1 MSIFQQTLEQSDERF
16 LRDVGISK
24 ATFQQLLDKVATY
37 LAVQR
42 EKNPMKKRG
51 LKSTIGLADQLL
63 LTLTYL
69 RHYPTFAKLGKEFSI
84 SESYANKIYHRML
97 DILVRVLPMNSKKE
111 LLRSNLDSVV
121 IDVTEQPIE
130 RPKQQQHQ
138 YYSGKKCHTLKVQLI
153 ICWVSLQILSV
164 ICRKSKVHDFRIL
177 KESRLAINRE
187 TEKLAD
193 GGYQGI
199 DKVYPNSVSPV
210 KRSRNKPLSDAERR
224 FNEALSRRR
233 IVIEHVNRRCKIFRI
248 TQQRYRGKHR
258 NYGKTWNVIAALVN
272 LRYAV

>member
-51 LKSTIGLADQLL
+51 LKSTISIADQLL

-111 LLRSNLDSVV
+111 LLCSDLDSVV

-130 RPKQQQHQ
+130 RPKQQQCH
-138 YYSGKKCHTLKVQLI
+138 YYSGKKMPHSQSPTDYLLGEFADSI
-153 ICWVSLQILSV
+153 GHLSKGQSPRFSDTQ
-164 ICRKSKVHDFRIL
+164 RKPSTYQPRD
-177 KESRLAINRE
+177 RE
-187 TEKLAD
+187 A
-193 GGYQGI
+193 
-199 DKVYPNSVSPV
+199 S
-210 KRSRNKPLSDAERR
+210 
-224 FNEALSRRR
+224 
-233 IVIEHVNRRCKIFRI
+233 
-248 TQQRYRGKHR
+248 
-258 NYGKTWNVIAALVN
+258 
-272 LRYAV
+272 

>member
-51 LKSTIGLADQLL
+51 LKSTISLADQLL

-97 DILVRVLPMNSKKE
+97 DMLVRVLPMNSKKE
-111 LLRSNLDSVV
+111 LLRSDLDSVV

-130 RPKQQQHQ
+130 RPKQQQHH
-138 YYSGKKCHTLKVQLI
+138 YYSGKKMPYSQSPTDYLLGEFADSIGH
-153 ICWVSLQILSV
+153 LSKGQSP
-164 ICRKSKVHDFRIL
+164 RFSDTQ
-177 KESRLAINRE
+177 RE
-187 TEKLAD
+187 PST
-193 GGYQGI
+193 YQPR
-199 DKVYPNSVSPV
+199 D
-210 KRSRNKPLSDAERR
+210 R
-224 FNEALSRRR
+224 EAS
-233 IVIEHVNRRCKIFRI
+233 
-248 TQQRYRGKHR
+248 
-258 NYGKTWNVIAALVN
+258 
-272 LRYAV
+272 

>member
-1 MSIFQQTLEQSDERF
+1 
-16 LRDVGISK
+16 
-24 ATFQQLLDKVATY
+24 
-37 LAVQR
+37 
-42 EKNPMKKRG
+42 
-51 LKSTIGLADQLL
+51 
-63 LTLTYL
+63 
-69 RHYPTFAKLGKEFSI
+69 
-84 SESYANKIYHRML
+84 ML

-111 LLRSNLDSVV
+111 LLRSDLDSVV

-130 RPKQQQHQ
+130 RPKQQQHH

-153 ICWVSLQILSV
+153 ICWASLQILSV
-164 ICRKSKVHDFRIL
+164 ICRKGKVHDFRIL
-177 KESRLAINRE
+177 KESRLPINRE

-210 KRSRNKPLSDAERR
+210 KRSRNKPLSDAERQ

>member
-1 MSIFQQTLEQSDERF
+1 M
-16 LRDVGISK
+16 GISK

-51 LKSTIGLADQLL
+51 LKSTISIADQLL

-111 LLRSNLDSVV
+111 LLRSDLDSVV

-130 RPKQQQHQ
+130 RPKQQQCH

-153 ICWVSLQILSV
+153 ICWASLQILSV
-164 ICRKSKVHDFRIL
+164 ICRKGKVHDFRIL
-177 KESRLAINRE
+177 KESRLPINRE

-193 GGYQGI
+193 GAI
-199 DKVYPNSVSPV
+199 K
-210 KRSRNKPLSDAERR
+210 A
-224 FNEALSRRR
+224 
-233 IVIEHVNRRCKIFRI
+233 
-248 TQQRYRGKHR
+248 
-258 NYGKTWNVIAALVN
+258 
-272 LRYAV
+272 